1 MSDPVLIA
9 EDARIAVDGAT
20 AIERL
25 SLVTTGDRV
34 LLAGDAGALIAAIL
48 GVPRAAVTPSDEE
61 DEGLPGE
68 AFLVA
73 GSLRLAGKDV
83 GEGNHV
89 AVMGAAPLD
98 PPLPP
103 RWTAEE
109 YVAWSARLAGVGR
122 RAAGDLAA
130 AALGRVGI
138 GSLRRRRLAT
148 LSLPERRA
156 LLLAQAVAT
165 GPEVLVAEAPLSG
178 LEGPAAA
185 FVLQSIA
192 AATVGRL
199 ALLTA
204 TRLDAG
210 SAEGTLARG
219 ASQVVVLAG
228 GEVAA
233 LGPPGEL
240 FAAARVVSLAV
251 RTNAEP
257 LREELAARGID
268 LRGGPVRFSASLP
281 PGATTREILAAA
293 HAARAAV
300 VEMVPL
306 FG

>member
-1 MSDPVLIA
+1 M
-9 EDARIAVDGAT
+9 T
-20 AIERL
+20 
-25 SLVTTGDRV
+25 
-34 LLAGDAGALIAAIL
+34 
-48 GVPRAAVTPSDEE
+48 
-61 DEGLPGE
+61 
-68 AFLVA
+68 
-73 GSLRLAGKDV
+73 
-83 GEGNHV
+83 
-89 AVMGAAPLD
+89 
-98 PPLPP
+98 
-103 RWTAEE
+103 
-109 YVAWSARLAGVGR
+109 WSARLAGVGR
-122 RAAGDLAA
+122 GAAGDLAA

-138 GSLRRRRLAT
+138 GALAGKRLAK

-178 LEGPAAA
+178 LEGLAAA
-185 FVLQSIA
+185 FVLRAIA
-192 AATVGRL
+192 AATEGRL

-210 SAEGTLARG
+210 SPEGTLARG

-233 LGPPGEL
+233 MGPPAEL

-257 LREELAARGID
+257 LCAGSRVAARGID
-268 LRGGPVRFSASLP
+268 LRGGPVRFSAALP
-281 PGATTREILAAA
+281 PGATTRDILAAA
-293 HAARAAV
+293 QAARAAV